1 MIKIAI
7 MGFGTVG
14 AGVAQVLT
22 DNKATVSRNAQEEI
36 EIKYILDLR
45 DFPDSPF
52 ADKLIK
58 DFAIIES
65 DPEVK
70 IVVEAMGG
78 KTFAY
83 DFTKRCL
90 LAGKSVVTSNKEL
103 VATYGT
109 ELLEIAKEKNLN
121 YLFEASVGGGIPIIR
136 PLTQCLLGNDI
147 EQICGILNGTTN
159 YILTRMIEAGKTFE
173 EALSEAQAKGYA
185 EANPSAD
192 VDGIDACRK
201 ICILS
206 NLSYGKCVDPDHVYT
221 EGIRNITLEDVNY
234 AKAAGRAIKLIGRCA
249 HRDDGR
255 INVLVAPHL
264 VSHDCLLSS
273 VNDVFNAIL
282 VSGDMVDDV
291 MFYGR
296 GAGALPTASAVVG
309 DVIDAVMHIEK
320 RKPIGWDAGSSDF
333 VAPHTDM
340 SYRFYIR
347 VRNWTKAN
355 VEKYFADAEYISAP
369 GSDCAFITS
378 EMKVSDFEAKLA
390 SFRADGEDVLSV
402 IRVLN

>member
-14 AGVAQVLT
+14 AGVAEVLT
-22 DNKATVSRNAQEEI
+22 MNKETITRNAHEEI

-52 ADKLIK
+52 ADKLVK
-58 DFAIIES
+58 DFSVIEA

-83 DFTKRCL
+83 DFTKRSL
-90 LAGKSVVTSNKEL
+90 LAGKSVITSNKEL

-109 ELLEIAKEKNLN
+109 ELLAIAKEKNLN

-136 PLTQCLLGNDI
+136 PLTQCLLANDI

-173 EALSEAQAKGYA
+173 EALSEAQQKGYA

-192 VDGIDACRK
+192 VDGLDACRK

-206 NLSYGKCVDPDHVYT
+206 NLAYGKCVSPDSVYT

-234 AKAAGRAIKLIGRCA
+234 AKAAGKAIKLLGRCV
-249 HRDDGR
+249 RREDGR
-255 INVLVAPHL
+255 INILVAPHL
-264 VSHDCLLSS
+264 ISHDCLLSS
-273 VNDVFNAIL
+273 VSDVFNAIM
-282 VSGDMVDDV
+282 VSGDAVDDV

-296 GAGALPTASAVVG
+296 GAGALPTASAVVA
-309 DVIDAVMHIEK
+309 DVIDAVKHIDA
-320 RKPIGWDAGSSDF
+320 RKYIGWESSEDGF
-333 VAPHTDM
+333 VAPLTEM
-340 SYRFYIR
+340 TYSFYIR

-355 VEKYFADAEYISAP
+355 VESCFSEVSYISAP
-369 GSDCAFITS
+369 GSDCAFITAP
-378 EMKVSDFEAKLA
+378 MRVDVFEEALKA
-390 SFRADGEDVLSV
+390 YRAAGEDVLSV